1 MLKLTN
7 GFVAQ
12 VRDLSSKVTHLEE
25 EKEKST
31 IDMRKLMRALAEKTT
46 ALEENTIA
54 LEDKTAT
61 LEEKTTAL
69 EEKEKTL
76 AEKEERLQQLETEL
90 ALLCSREINQG
101 DFAEL
106 VVKKV
111 LQTVSFGGNC
121 SEDEYCGHPCRETR
135 CAERAYDRM
144 PTAET
149 KERKTWLG
157 SPCRCKSY

>member
-1 MLKLTN
+1 M
-7 GFVAQ
+7 
-12 VRDLSSKVTHLEE
+12 
-25 EKEKST
+25 
-31 IDMRKLMRALAEKTT
+31 
-46 ALEENTIA
+46 
-54 LEDKTAT
+54 
-61 LEEKTTAL
+61 
-69 EEKEKTL
+69 

-135 CAERAYDRM
+135 CAERADGRM
-144 PTAET
+144 SSTEI
-149 KERKTWLG
+149 EEKTVRLG
-157 SPCRCKSY
+157 PLRLFKSNKSATGSEE